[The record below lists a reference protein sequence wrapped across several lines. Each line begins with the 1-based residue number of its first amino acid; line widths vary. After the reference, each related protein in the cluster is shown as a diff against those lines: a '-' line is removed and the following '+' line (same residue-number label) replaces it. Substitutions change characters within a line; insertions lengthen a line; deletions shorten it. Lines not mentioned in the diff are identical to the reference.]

1 VRTLGG
7 SFNVGALERVFH
19 HGRDTIPR
27 GKGSA
32 GSFASNKHVI
42 GVDVRGA
49 AFQVSEQRVADI
61 LREWQ
66 SYLVSSFPYHLQRA
80 VVPVDVA
87 EAHTRY
93 IPGTQPQPHQ
103 HQYDRPVPKAPM
115 ICAITGG
122 NEPIYLL
129 RGQTA
134 GQPREA
140 PVGHGGYGESK
151 VIASFSEEVEKPQK
165 GPEGGNQFLGCRN
178 AALVGTF
185 Q

>member
-1 VRTLGG
+1 M
-7 SFNVGALERVFH
+7 
-19 HGRDTIPR
+19 
-27 GKGSA
+27 
-32 GSFASNKHVI
+32 
-42 GVDVRGA
+42 
-49 AFQVSEQRVADI
+49 
-61 LREWQ
+61 
-66 SYLVSSFPYHLQRA
+66 
-80 VVPVDVA
+80 
-87 EAHTRY
+87 RY

-122 NEPIYLL
+122 NESIYLL

-140 PVGHGGYGESK
+140 PVGHGGYGEGE

-178 AALVGTF
+178 AALVGAF

>member
-1 VRTLGG
+1 
-7 SFNVGALERVFH
+7 
-19 HGRDTIPR
+19 
-27 GKGSA
+27 
-32 GSFASNKHVI
+32 VI

-49 AFQVSEQRVADI
+49 AFQVSEQCVADI
-61 LREWQ
+61 LRERQ
-66 SYLVSSFPYHLQRA
+66 SHLVSSFPYHLQRA

-87 EAHTRY
+87 EAHMRY

-122 NEPIYLL
+122 NESIYLL

-140 PVGHGGYGESK
+140 PVGHGGYGEGE

-178 AALVGTF
+178 AALVGAF